1 MGNSGPNP
9 DNPSGHLVV
18 KMAILGKSSHFL
30 TQILT
35 KQEKLFFVDYA
46 PGHFMECVFP
56 GFLLKIHPDSAWIFT
71 KMSPDE
77 ELDTLFLVNFNIF
90 PCLHINFSLFFILG
104 PHFFPLGP

>member
-1 MGNSGPNP
+1 
-9 DNPSGHLVV
+9 
-18 KMAILGKSSHFL
+18 MAILGKNSHFL

-35 KQEKLFFVDYA
+35 KQKKLFFFVDYA
-46 PGHFMECVFP
+46 PRHFMECVFP

-90 PCLHINFSLFFILG
+90 PCLHINFTLLG